1 MAKTKINSATVA
13 DDLGFGKNL
22 VTSEFNSV
30 DEIMIRYAEIFINA
44 AQKRIRDKGKVDTGN
59 MSDIEV
65 GTVQF
70 ANGKWSLTIGY
81 DPNNPASKYYDY
93 QNKGVKGIKSNSP
106 NSMYAFR
113 TLSVSPKMVEAIM
126 KWYMRHRNY
135 IRNESQK
142 KGLSKLQTKRKSVAS
157 KVSPQKKLRDIAE
170 STAKRI
176 KERGIK
182 RIGFFE
188 DNMKI
193 FGKEFQKEVAV
204 AMGTNIVVSFKQI
217 LEVKK

>member
-1 MAKTKINSATVA
+1 MANSNVNPANVA

-22 VTSEFNSV
+22 VSTEFTSV
-30 DEIMIRYAEIFINA
+30 DEIMIRYAKIFIDA
-44 AQKRIRDKGKVDTGN
+44 AQKRIREKGKVDTGN

-65 GTVQF
+65 GTINYL
-70 ANGKWSLTIGY
+70 NGKYSLTIGY

-106 NSMYAFR
+106 NSMYAYR
-113 TLSVSPKMVEAIM
+113 TLSVSPKMVEALM
-126 KWYMRHRNY
+126 KWYMRHQNY

-142 KGLSKLQTKRKSVAS
+142 KGLSKLQNKRKSIAS

-176 KERGIK
+176 KERGMK

-193 FGKEFQKEVAV
+193 FGQEFQKEVAV
-204 AMGTNIVVSFKQI
+204 AMGTNIVVSIKQV

>member
-1 MAKTKINSATVA
+1 MASSKVNQANVA

-22 VTSEFNSV
+22 VSTEFTSV
-30 DEIMIRYAEIFINA
+30 DEIMIRYAQIFITA
-44 AQKRIRDKGKVDTGN
+44 AQKRINEKGKVDTGN

-65 GTVQF
+65 GTINYL
-70 ANGKWSLTIGY
+70 NGKYSLTIGY
-81 DPNNPASKYYDY
+81 DPSNPASKYYDF

-113 TLSVSPKMVEAIM
+113 TLNVSTKMVDALM

-135 IRNESQK
+135 IKKETQK
-142 KGLSKLQTKRKSVAS
+142 KGLSRLQSKRKKVGSVAS
-157 KVSPQKKLRDIAE
+157 AQKNLRQIAE
-170 STAKRI
+170 ATAKRI

-182 RIGFFE
+182 RVGFFE
-188 DNMKI
+188 DNMKT
-193 FGKEFQKEVAV
+193 FGAEFQKEIAI
-204 AMGTNIVVSFKQI
+204 AMGTNIVVSIKQI